1 MAVAPMIADGLRSR
15 LLGGRRPNGVAA
27 AELVP
32 LLGGSARGRRR
43 AQPRQRRRGNVDDNL
58 AAPSSRLGGLRRADS
73 LEGAAAED
81 GGQAVVD
88 ADRPRGSGGFVGGS

>member
-27 AELVP
+27 AELAP
-32 LLGGSARGRRR
+32 LLSSARGRRR

-88 ADRPRGSGGFVGGS
+88 ADRPRGSGGLVGGS